1 MLDSFRKRDL
11 GFEGL
16 ISILILTL
24 CIGLLAYKARNDQW
38 NVWKANPDITFFN
51 GSPLLSTADGPYFVG
66 FANSI
71 NENRTVSSFNERRY
85 FPEFDKELGDKDK
98 ISNFSEPG
106 FFEIS
111 LLPRIISYFSK
122 FYNNDLLLTSNLI
135 IPITAFITAVLIAF
149 FFLSL
154 GFGYEGVIAGLGAS
168 LSQSIFVRTSIGR
181 VDTDLLNIGFFY
193 CILALLSASI
203 INNKFQNKILL
214 IIIAGLSNF
223 CFIWWY
229 QRPGFFIPF
238 LITLIILQFL
248 FKTGFK
254 VSIIQIVL
262 FSLFSGPFFVFGSF
276 QSIVSFSSVYINF
289 FPVDVPKISLVFP
302 DTFNTITELK
312 NLKFSEYSKLIF
324 GEGRELVMIF
334 GILGLITF
342 LIFNLKI
349 SFAMLPAFVF
359 LLMSFFAGK
368 RFAIYAIPLY
378 WFGVAYLFFSLAILT
393 NKVFKLSSY
402 MNVKESLSNN
412 ILIPFSTFLLMF
424 SIVTNSISYCDNNK
438 FFSCNPKYTPKP
450 SFSNKITEAFASFK
464 TENFDNSSIIVTWW
478 DFGYW
483 LNYFSGLSSVHD
495 GGSQRSPKTYLV
507 AKSLTSTDQHKSYD
521 IINYLVSS
529 NSKKLTADTNE
540 NYKFFNDQISRSS
553 NINRPVYLFL
563 SREMIGWWSTIS
575 YLGNWDIINGKEKD
589 KTLFQRID
597 CNPKSS
603 VEMICGNAIINI
615 NSGSISNGNQLD
627 NLVITQS
634 GKQIRRYDY
643 RNKRG
648 EVSLLIDITLNN
660 KNFYIV
666 NPKTLET
673 TFSKLFF
680 LDQVNNKFFK
690 LVKNGYP
697 LYKVFEI
704 KK

>member
-248 FKTGFK
+248 YKTGFK
-254 VSIIQIVL
+254 VSIIQIFL

-276 QSIVSFSSVYINF
+276 ENIIKFSSVYINF
-289 FPVDVPKISLVFP
+289 FSTAVPKAGLVFP
-302 DTFNTITELK
+302 DTFNTITELQS
-312 NLKFSEYSKLIF
+312 LRFSEYSKLVF
-324 GEGRELVMIF
+324 GEGKEMITIF

-342 LIFNLKI
+342 LFFNIKASVSIF
-349 SFAMLPAFVF
+349 PAIIF
-359 LLMSFFAGK
+359 LLMSFFVGK

-378 WFGVAYLFFSLAILT
+378 WFGVSYLLFSLVVLT
-393 NKVFKLSSY
+393 NKIFKLSNY
-402 MNVKESLSNN
+402 IYLKEKLLNN
-412 ILIPFSTFLLMF
+412 IMISFSTFLLMF
-424 SIVTNSISYCDNNK
+424 LIITNSISYCENDE
-438 FFSCNPKYTPKP
+438 FFNCKPYYTPMP
-450 SFSNKITEAFASFK
+450 SFSTKITEAFTSFK
-464 TENFDNSSIIVTWW
+464 KENFDNSSIVVTWW

-483 LNYFSGLSSVHD
+483 LNYFSGLNSVHD

-507 AKSLTSTDQHKSYD
+507 AKSLTSTEQRKSYNM
-521 IINYLVSS
+521 INYLVSS
-529 NSKKLTADTNE
+529 DSQKIITDGNKSYEFFNKQISNSK
-540 NYKFFNDQISRSS
+540 

-563 SREMIGWWSTIS
+563 SKEMIGWWSTIT
-575 YLGNWDIINGKEKD
+575 YLGNWDIVNGKEKD
-589 KTLFQRID
+589 KTIFERID
-597 CNPKSS
+597 CKPKSS
-603 VEMICGNAIINI
+603 VEMLCGNAILNI

-627 NLVITQS
+627 SLVITRNGS
-634 GKQIRRYDY
+634 QIRRYDY
-643 RNKRG
+643 NNKRG
-648 EVSLLIDITLNN
+648 EVSLLIDIVKKNRSFYVVSPETLDS
-660 KNFYIV
+660 
-666 NPKTLET
+666 
-673 TFSKLFF
+673 TFSKLF
-680 LDQVNNKFFK
+680 LLNLPENEFFSLIK
-690 LVKNGYP
+690 DEYP
-697 LYKVFEI
+697 FYRIFKI
-704 KK
+704 N